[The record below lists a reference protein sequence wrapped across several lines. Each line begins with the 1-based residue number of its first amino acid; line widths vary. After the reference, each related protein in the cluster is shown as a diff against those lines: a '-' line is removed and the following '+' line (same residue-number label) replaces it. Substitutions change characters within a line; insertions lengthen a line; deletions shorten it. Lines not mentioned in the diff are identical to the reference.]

1 MNCLTLK
8 NKNSGFTLVE
18 MMVAIA
24 VFSVVM
30 VTAMSALLNIID
42 ANNKA
47 RAIKVAVDNVSFALE
62 GISKDMRMG
71 TEYKCL
77 DDSGVITP
85 CSSTGNSGIQY
96 QKSDA
101 GGNVIIVRYLFVASS
116 GLVKGKIQKEIN
128 SDGFHD
134 ITSSEVNILKMK
146 FYVLNANDNTKQP
159 RMIMTLT
166 GEAGV
171 KDKIKTDFDL
181 QTSVSQRVRPEII

>member
-128 SDGFHD
+128 SDSFHD

>member
-1 MNCLTLK
+1 M
-8 NKNSGFTLVE
+8 E

-128 SDGFHD
+128 SDSFHD

>member
-1 MNCLTLK
+1 MAEREC
-8 NKNSGFTLVE
+8 SAGDGG
-18 MMVAIA
+18 VAA
-24 VFSVVM
+24 VSDR
-30 VTAMSALLNIID
+30 T
-42 ANNKA
+42 
-47 RAIKVAVDNVSFALE
+47 
-62 GISKDMRMG
+62 GQGQG
-71 TEYKCL
+71 T
-77 DDSGVITP
+77 
-85 CSSTGNSGIQY
+85 STGFG
-96 QKSDA
+96 DA

-128 SDGFHD
+128 SDSFHD